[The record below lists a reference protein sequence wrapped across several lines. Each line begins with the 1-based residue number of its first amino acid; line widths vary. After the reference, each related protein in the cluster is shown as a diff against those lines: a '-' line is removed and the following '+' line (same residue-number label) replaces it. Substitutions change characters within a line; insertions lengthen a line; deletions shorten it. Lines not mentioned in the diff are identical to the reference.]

1 MQGNPGFRRQGLNAG
16 LFDEDEEEQPLNA
29 RAKAAAKAN
38 VGRGGAAV
46 NNNMRGQLAGRNLR
60 GMNAMGGDGEGGDP
74 QVGGLTNRSFAAG
87 EQVAGFGAPANM
99 TGLQVQPQTDM
110 MDEADDQAM
119 GGDGEGG
126 DPQVGAP
133 TAGFGGMPA
142 GLAAQVGGLGPQ
154 VGGLFDEDEEL
165 PETSPDAGAGMA
177 PPLMTMVQGVND
189 QAMGGDGEGGDPQAG
204 GLFDVDMS
212 LAEQWS
218 PGAGDGD
225 PPPLMTMVQAAD
237 PEADVGD
244 GSSPVLGEDLLPT
257 NVSSGVPGYMPDVE
271 TSRPPPLMTMV
282 QAADPEAETAG
293 PEAET
298 GGPWDTEQL
307 EQEDVDS
314 RELQAFKDELAARR
328 AEQIQR
334 AQAASGL
341 AGMGLS
347 GASATLVGDE
357 ARKAERAGDIALAQF
372 IDDQE
377 RRKFQDIQRQVSIW
391 DLEVMDGVDY
401 DGDGNYGNPEE
412 GITDPN
418 DPELGPQEISTEQ
431 QDILDS
437 LSVVDWNIFDEDQ
450 QPGQKNEPY
459 EIDATDLVMLQSNGI
474 TLRDA
479 GEKDNF
485 GTMFKLYRDQFG
497 NYYAVRQS

>member
-1 MQGNPGFRRQGLNAG
+1 MALNRLMQGNPGLRRQGLNAG

-38 VGRGGAAV
+38 VDRGGAAV
-46 NNNMRGQLAGRNLR
+46 NNNMRGQLAGNNLR
-60 GMNAMGGDGEGGDP
+60 DMNAMGGDGEGGDP

-87 EQVAGFGAPANM
+87 EQVAGFGAPASM
-99 TGLQVQPQTDM
+99 
-110 MDEADDQAM
+110 A
-119 GGDGEGG
+119 
-126 DPQVGAP
+126 
-133 TAGFGGMPA
+133 
-142 GLAAQVGGLGPQ
+142 GPQ

-177 PPLMTMVQGVND
+177 PPLMTMVQGVDD
-189 QAMGGDGEGGDPQAG
+189 QAMGGDGEGGDPQVG

-218 PGAGDGD
+218 PGAGDGMA
-225 PPPLMTMVQAAD
+225 PPLMTMVQAAD

-244 GSSPVLGEDLLPT
+244 VSSPVLGEDLLPT

-293 PEAET
+293 PEAKT
-298 GGPWDTEQL
+298 GGPRDTEQL
-307 EQEDVDS
+307 EP
-314 RELQAFKDELAARR
+314 ELQAFKDELAARR

-377 RRKFQDIQRQVSIW
+377 RRKFQDIQRDVSIW
-391 DLEVMDGVDY
+391 DLEVMDGIDY
-401 DGDGNYGNPEE
+401 TDDGFYGSPEE

-437 LSVVDWNIFDEDQ
+437 LSVVDWNFIDEDQ

-459 EIDATDLVMLQSNGI
+459 EIDASDLVMLQSNGI

-485 GTMFKLYRDQFG
+485 GAKFKLYKDQFG
-497 NYYAVRQS
+497 NWYAVRQS

>member
-1 MQGNPGFRRQGLNAG
+1 MQGNPGLRRQGLNAG

-29 RAKAAAKAN
+29 RAKAAVKAN
-38 VGRGGAAV
+38 VGRGDAAV

-60 GMNAMGGDGEGGDP
+60 DMNAMGGDGEGGDP

-87 EQVAGFGAPANM
+87 EQVAGFGIPANM
-99 TGLQVQPQTDM
+99 T
-110 MDEADDQAM
+110 
-119 GGDGEGG
+119 
-126 DPQVGAP
+126 
-133 TAGFGGMPA
+133 
-142 GLAAQVGGLGPQ
+142 GPQ

-177 PPLMTMVQGVND
+177 PPLMTMVQGVDD

-218 PGAGDGD
+218 PG
-225 PPPLMTMVQAAD
+225 
-237 PEADVGD
+237 VGD

-257 NVSSGVPGYMPDVE
+257 NVSSGLPGYMPDVE

-307 EQEDVDS
+307 EQEDVDN

-401 DGDGNYGNPEE
+401 TDDGFYGSPKE

-437 LSVVDWNIFDEDQ
+437 LSVVDWNIWDEDQ
-450 QPGQKNEPY
+450 QSGQKNEPY
-459 EIDATDLVMLQSNGI
+459 EINATDFVMLESNGI

-485 GTMFKLYRDQFG
+485 GIKFKLYKDQFG